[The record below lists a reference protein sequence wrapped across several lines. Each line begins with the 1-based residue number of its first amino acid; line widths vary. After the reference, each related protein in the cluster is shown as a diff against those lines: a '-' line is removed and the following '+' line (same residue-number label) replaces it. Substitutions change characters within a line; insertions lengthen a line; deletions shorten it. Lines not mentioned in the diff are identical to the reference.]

1 MEKAPK
7 DDDNISLL
15 DDFGED
21 DSLED
26 PFAFGTENIMK
37 DIMQDELFQRSLS
50 KLSLEQV
57 VSTKRN
63 SLEPYKLEPKNHEKN
78 N

>member
-15 DDFGED
+15 DDCQDD

-26 PFAFGTENIMK
+26 PFAFGTESIMK
-37 DIMQDELFQRSLS
+37 DIMQDELFQRSHS
-50 KLSLEQV
+50 KLS
-57 VSTKRN
+57 
-63 SLEPYKLEPKNHEKN
+63 
-78 N
+78 